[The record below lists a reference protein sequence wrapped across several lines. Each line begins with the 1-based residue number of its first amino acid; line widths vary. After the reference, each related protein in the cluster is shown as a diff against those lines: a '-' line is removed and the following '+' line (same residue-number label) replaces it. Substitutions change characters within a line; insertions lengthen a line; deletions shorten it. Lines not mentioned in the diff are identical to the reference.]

1 MVEFVFG
8 CYLIGSTATPA
19 STASSIMPT
28 AIIPNVAAPSQPP
41 AIIPM
46 TGIVAAPIT
55 TNGSLL
61 IDALVSQPIPAAEP
75 VAAPSLPPPPTPP
88 STTQQ
93 RTMSFS
99 ETKTPSIESPGQKPP
114 TPTGGEWAIRK
125 ESKLRYT
132 QLFNA
137 TDQSR
142 SGSLTGAQA
151 RGLMV
156 QSKLPQATLAQ
167 IWALSDLNS
176 DGRLGCEEFVLAM
189 YLCELGAQ
197 GKPIPTKLP
206 AEMIPPTFRKNSVVA
221 PPSATVSRHG
231 SISSAGQVS
240 RHGSISSQGGSMKGE
255 SAGISL
261 ADFNQT
267 SFEDKRKENFDKGQ
281 AELDRRRR
289 VLEDAQ
295 RKEQEERERKERDEA
310 DKKEK

>member
-1 MVEFVFG
+1 
-8 CYLIGSTATPA
+8 
-19 STASSIMPT
+19 MPT
-28 AIIPNVAAPSQPP
+28 AIVPNVAANNQPS
-41 AIIPM
+41 AIAP
-46 TGIVAAPIT
+46 TTVAPIT
-55 TNGSLL
+55 TNGNLL
-61 IDALVSQPIPAAEP
+61 IDVLGSQPIPVAES
-75 VAAPSLPPPPTPP
+75 SLPPPPTPP
-88 STTQQ
+88 SATQQ

-99 ETKTPSIESPGQKPP
+99 DTKTPSIESPGQNATSP
-114 TPTGGEWAIRK
+114 TSDWAIRK

-137 TDQSR
+137 TDPTR
-142 SGSLTGAQA
+142 TGTLTGAQA
-151 RGLMV
+151 RGMMV

-167 IWALSDLNS
+167 IWALSDLDS

-206 AEMIPPTFRKNSVVA
+206 PELIPPSFRTTSVVA

-240 RHGSISSQGGSMKGE
+240 RHASISSQGGSMRGE
-255 SAGISL
+255 SGGITL

-295 RKEQEERERKERDEA
+295 RKEQEERERKEREEV
-310 DKKEK
+310 DKREK